1 VRGEYA
7 AGQAG
12 ALRALHA
19 FGKLGRLR

>member
-12 ALRALHA
+12 ALGALH
-19 FGKLGRLR
+19 FLGSAGSAR